1 MPQLILYPLTPKST
15 AVPQAPHVH
24 LQLLVI
30 LEETCGLAQKEVKI
44 NPRELWDAVR
54 KPGY

>member
-44 NPRELWDAVR
+44 DPRELWDAVR